1 MFYYYG
7 MDALTFPLSNRL
19 MVLTAPHAAGGL
31 MLELAARLSGAGELR
46 VLDGGN
52 RFNVYPVA
60 RAVRRF
66 TPDLTGALARI
77 RLSRAFTCYQVLEL
91 LQEIPADGLPVLV
104 IDLLA
109 TFYDDNVRL
118 TESRRLLDACIP
130 HLQRLSRF
138 APVVVS
144 IKPPAPLCADK
155 IVLAGALQSAG
166 GSAWQLEAL
175 SAPKTPTLWGEED

>member
-1 MFYYYG
+1 
-7 MDALTFPLSNRL
+7 MDALTLPLTNRL
-19 MVLTAPHAAGGL
+19 MVLTAPHAASQL
-31 MLELAARLSGAGELR
+31 MLELAARLSLNGELR

-60 RAVRRF
+60 RAARRQ
-66 TPDLTGALARI
+66 THDLNGALARI
-77 RLSRAFTCYQVLEL
+77 RLARAFTCYQMLAMLAET
-91 LQEIPADGLPVLV
+91 PADGLPVLV

-118 TESRRLLDACIP
+118 AESERLLRQCIP

-144 IKPPAPLCADK
+144 AKPPAPLCAEK
-155 IVLAGALQSAG
+155 IVLTEALQSASG
-166 GSAWQLEAL
+166 AVWQLETL
-175 SAPKTPTLWGEED
+175 PAPKTPTLWGEEV